1 MVEYRAHKVFV
12 IQTIQLYHD
21 VVCAGY
27 VVALDD
33 FGYLLQLAYGLRLQH
48 RILNADRDEG
58 ADVESQRL
66 GVDDKAAA
74 EDYARAFELLDT
86 LVYGRSRHA
95 ALARYLQKGRAGVL
109 YQELQYLAVDL
120 VDRPV
125 LVVVHFG
132 EALRFQYTK
141 FLADLDEG
149 LDATVE
155 LLDAMACRYLYA
167 YARLTLRHN
176 RIVESRDED
185 ALLLQACGE
194 VLR

>member
-1 MVEYRAHKVFV
+1 MRIEMKA
-12 IQTIQLYHD
+12 QTSNPSVLGSTIR
-21 VVCAGY
+21 
-27 VVALDD
+27 
-33 FGYLLQLAYGLRLQH
+33 RLP
-48 RILNADRDEG
+48 RIMP
-58 ADVESQRL
+58 
-66 GVDDKAAA
+66 
-74 EDYARAFELLDT
+74 ELSSFLI
-86 LVYGRSRHA
+86 RWCMA